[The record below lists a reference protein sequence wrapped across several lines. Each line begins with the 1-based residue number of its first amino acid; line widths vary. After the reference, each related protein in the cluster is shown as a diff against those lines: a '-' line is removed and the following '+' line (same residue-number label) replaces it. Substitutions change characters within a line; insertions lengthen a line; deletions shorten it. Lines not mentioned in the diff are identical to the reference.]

1 MLRVIKNSSFYFFNS
16 FMPLFFS
23 LISFPIITRYLST
36 SDYGLIGIISTYASV
51 IGIFTTFQLG
61 ASLPRLKHD
70 YGMHQL
76 ASLFS
81 TIIFSIIIL
90 ISLCFISIYIF
101 RYEIIDLLNLE
112 HYNQVSTLLCISV
125 GTMLINQLCSACN
138 FFLMAFEEGFKIL
151 LRSVIV
157 LPINLA
163 LTITLIAYFGMGI
176 KGALLATL
184 ISTIITAIIN
194 LLYLSKFIKLDF
206 KYGLLKEAFSYSLPI
221 IPHALGGF
229 LFMTS
234 DVIILEKYVPTALIG
249 LYVLSNKFARIFEH
263 LLMAINNALLPN
275 FHRLSKLNVE
285 ECAKTFNSVYKI
297 FFFFKIYIGL
307 IFIFL
312 FEFILNIL
320 VTPDFH
326 GCKDFF
332 YILIFAYIFRGLY
345 FFCAYPLFFQKRTG
359 IICVATLISGVTNLC
374 LNILYVP
381 TYGVIFAAYST
392 LISNILVAA
401 ITFSFTKIL
410 KYPINISFIPIA
422 FFIGINYLIAFLFM
436 NSDLA
441 YIYKTSLFI
450 VFISLILIFS
460 YYSNFWDIR
469 NIFKQFVRN
478 KLIC

>member
-1 MLRVIKNSSFYFFNS
+1 
-16 FMPLFFS
+16 MPLFFS

-163 LTITLIAYFGMGI
+163 LTITFIAFYDMGVM
-176 KGALLATL
+176 GALIATL
-184 ISTIITAIIN
+184 ISTIITVIIN
-194 LLYLSKFIKLDF
+194 ILYLSKFIKLQF
-206 KYGLLKEAFSYSLPI
+206 NFQLLKQAFKYSLPI

-263 LLMAINNALLPN
+263 LLMAVNNALLPN
-275 FHRLSKLNVE
+275 FHRLAKLNIND
-285 ECAKTFNSVYKI
+285 CAKTFNDVYGL
-297 FFFFKIYIGL
+297 FLLFKLYFGL
-307 IFIFL
+307 SFIFL
-312 FEFILNIL
+312 FEFILSIF
-320 VTPDFH
+320 VSETFY

-359 IICVATLISGVTNLC
+359 IICISTLISGLTNLI
-374 LNILYVP
+374 LNLYYIP
-381 TYGVIFAAYST
+381 IYGVISAAYST
-392 LISNILVAA
+392 LIANILVAL
-401 ITFSFTKIL
+401 ICFSFCKL
-410 KYPINISFIPIA
+410 LNYKINIKIFPVI
-422 FFIGINYLIAFLFM
+422 FFIGLNFLFAFTFM
-436 NSDLA
+436 TTNID
-441 YIYKTSLFI
+441 YIVKLPLFLFSTFF
-450 VFISLILIFS
+450 VLIFI
-460 YYSNFWDIR
+460 YYFNVSGLR
-469 NIFKQFVRN
+469 NIFNQLLQN
-478 KLIC
+478 KLIS